1 MSRPVAVERPTAAPR
16 RTLGLRPSTPADRTT
31 RWPCPAELQIEA
43 RRTVPPADGDAVG
56 VRDCSDFTTG
66 SVTAVGLAAR
76 TGGAHDAL
84 NRGRSVGTITPGA

>member
-1 MSRPVAVERPTAAPR
+1 VSRPVAVERPTAAPR

-56 VRDCSDFTTG
+56 VRDCSG
-66 SVTAVGLAAR
+66 
-76 TGGAHDAL
+76 
-84 NRGRSVGTITPGA
+84 GTITPGLGRVTITVDEGR